1 MCAANWSLTC
11 GGAPAAPI
19 RSPRPT
25 STAAIERQRD
35 RLARNRAL
43 EVAFVGDDALNARPH
58 AGRQD
63 DDLLAGPHAAAQ
75 HGAGIA
81 AKAGVAVDP
90 LHGEP
95 ERLVLDRRGADDLEM
110 AEQRRSAVPR
120 HRRTRPHDV
129 VAVQGRDGNGRHVA
143 QAELP
148 GHRRVALDDRG
159 EAVFAVAD
167 QVHLVDREHDA
178 ADAHQRHDGAVPESL
193 RQQALGRVD
202 QDDREVGRRS
212 PRRHV
217 ARVLLVARR
226 VGNDEAPP
234 RRREIAVADVDGDA
248 LFAFRLQ
255 AVDQRLRE
263 SACGLRDDR
272 PARRRHRPGAGRS
285 ACSCRR
291 RRCRR

>member
-1 MCAANWSLTC
+1 M
-11 GGAPAAPI
+11 
-19 RSPRPT
+19 
-25 STAAIERQRD
+25 
-35 RLARNRAL
+35 
-43 EVAFVGDDALNARPH
+43 
-58 AGRQD
+58 
-63 DDLLAGPHAAAQ
+63 HAAAQ

-95 ERLVLDRRGADDLEM
+95 ERLVLGGGGVDGLEM
-110 AEQRRSAVPR
+110 AKQRRSAIPR

-129 VAVQGRDGNGRHVA
+129 VAVQGRDGNGRDVP

-202 QDDREVGRRS
+202 QDDREVGRRG

-217 ARVLLVARR
+217 ARVLFVARR

-248 LFAFRLQ
+248 LLALRLQ
-255 AVDQRLRE
+255 AVDQPCEIGCAGATIVRHDVGIDQE
-263 SACGLRDDR
+263 
-272 PARRRHRPGAGRS
+272 PADQRALAIVDAAAGDEAQQAPIGTGATLHQK
-285 ACSCRR
+285 
-291 RRCRR
+291 